1 MWAVRISSSG
11 EGFVMTVL
19 PNARHES
26 FAQALAKGKSAAAAY
41 MEAGYTA
48 DRARERQETLHWPGA
63 TVS

>member
-1 MWAVRISSSG
+1 
-11 EGFVMTVL
+11 MTVL

-26 FAQALAKGKSAAAAY
+26 FAQALAKGKSAAEAY
-41 MEAGYTA
+41 MEAGYKA